1 MRNNYADCDAE
12 GKLNIVN
19 NLTPSA
25 VKVLAAAD
33 PDNAWVLDWI
43 EISVSSTDYSD
54 FQIFYLDASGV
65 EHSVYKVKVYA
76 GASGVAGANLFR
88 DFSGT
93 NLPPRIP
100 EKRRPQNQNDKRQ
113 QRDCYCKIQVVY
125 YLFLDTEVDDV
136 RPFLPVRT
144 FNVFRTVAF
153 C

>member
-25 VKVLAAAD
+25 VEVLAAAD

-43 EISVSSTDYSD
+43 EISVSSTSAAD

-76 GASGVAGANLFR
+76 GASGVSGTNLFR
-88 DFSGT
+88 DFSGAPIYRPGFPKNEDLKIRMT
-93 NLPPRIP
+93 NGNSAI
-100 EKRRPQNQNDKRQ
+100 
-113 QRDCYCKIQVVY
+113 V
-125 YLFLDTEVDDV
+125 TV
-136 RPFLPVRT
+136 RYR
-144 FNVFRTVAF
+144 
-153 C
+153 